1 MEKLIFRHVVLKK
14 GKVMKL
20 SELNQIGDLRLINEI
35 IEDKDIQNVYI
46 GDLLSFVMA
55 NGKEG
60 SVWVTVQRHINVIA
74 VAELNDFAAIVFV
87 ENVEPDE
94 DTLAK
99 ANELHIPLLTS
110 SLDAFALCK
119 QLYQAGL

>member
-1 MEKLIFRHVVLKK
+1 VSKK
-14 GKVMKL
+14 GDVMKL
-20 SELNQIGDLRLINEI
+20 TEISQLDDLQLLNEI
-35 IEDKDIQNVYI
+35 MNDKNISDVYI

-60 SVWVTVQRHINVIA
+60 SIWLTVQRHINVIA

-94 DTLAK
+94 ETLNK
-99 ANELHIPLLTS
+99 ANELGIPLLTTP
-110 SLDAFALCK
+110 LDSFSLCK
-119 QLYQAGL
+119 KLYQVGL